1 MKTGQPALGNFMKQ
15 IETIGIIGFGRFSRL
30 MIHYLSR
37 DFTVIVFDRR
47 DRKEAIGEAG
57 GRSRSLTDVCQC
69 DVVVPAVPISAMPEM
84 LQQIAPLLAQR
95 SLVVDICSVKTLP
108 VQWMTKWLPK
118 QTAFLATHPMFGPD
132 SANKTLAGQKMI
144 LCRQRID
151 NERYNCI
158 RDYLKSNELVVIET
172 TPEDHD
178 RQMAAT
184 LALTHF
190 IGRALDRYG
199 AKPLA
204 IDTEGYKRLLYT
216 LETVTHDTWELFMDM
231 HHYNPYAK
239 EIRSQFKSAVEEVDA
254 LIEIEAI
261 NPEGPSK

>member
-1 MKTGQPALGNFMKQ
+1 MKQ
-15 IETIGIIGFGRFSRL
+15 IENIGIIGFGRFGRL
-30 MIHYLSR
+30 MVHYLSN
-37 DFTVIVFDRR
+37 DLTVNVFDRR
-47 DRKEAIGEAG
+47 SRSKAIGEVG
-57 GRSRSLTDVCQC
+57 GQSRSLEDVCQC
-69 DVVVPAVPISAMPEM
+69 DVVIPAIPISAMPGM
-84 LQQIAPLLAQR
+84 LQQIAPLLAQS

-108 VQWMTKWLPK
+108 VTWMKKWLPEE
-118 QTAFLATHPMFGPD
+118 TAILATHPMFGPD
-132 SANKTLAGQKMI
+132 SASKTLSGQKMI
-144 LCRQRID
+144 LCRQRVD
-151 NERYNCI
+151 DVRYNCI
-158 RDYLKSNELVVIET
+158 RDFLESKGLVIIET

-239 EIRSQFKSAVEEVDA
+239 EIRTRFKSAVAEVDELIDAKA
-254 LIEIEAI
+254 LKSER
-261 NPEGPSK
+261 